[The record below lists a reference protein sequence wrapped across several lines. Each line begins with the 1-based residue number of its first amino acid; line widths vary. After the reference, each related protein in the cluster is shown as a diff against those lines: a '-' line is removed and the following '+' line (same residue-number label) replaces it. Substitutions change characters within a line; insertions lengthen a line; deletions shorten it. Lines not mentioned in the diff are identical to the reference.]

1 VDFVTSRWLSPFPK
15 GVVSVGITHDV
26 APFPGSVANDYVVL
40 ADRVRFGSD
49 ALQDKFQIADRFS
62 PSSLEDT
69 RSGEYLLINVTAPL
83 DFIQGT
89 GLDQEFELDDLQETV
104 GGPAT
109 GFFRARV
116 GDAVEFFEFAIDR
129 IRVRP
134 HVCKP

>member
-1 VDFVTSRWLSPFPK
+1 
-15 GVVSVGITHDV
+15 V

-49 ALQDKFQIADRFS
+49 ALQDHFQIADRFS

-69 RSGEYLLINVTAPL
+69 RSGEFLLMNLTAPL

-104 GGPAT
+104 GSPAG

-116 GDAVEFFEFAIDR
+116 GDVVEFFEFAVDR

-134 HVCKP
+134 RVCKP